1 MLARNKFQYE
11 LATGRITLPVAVV
24 FCLLLFGITY
34 QEQTDFISLAIYGLI
49 TYLLIELNTTFSL
62 IRTRTTFHAALFL
75 FFFGGL
81 PFLHTYSHEQWIPLL
96 FVISFGYLF
105 RSYESPYASTPIF
118 HAFLCLG
125 ISSFLLPQTLYF
137 IPLIYFYMVGLRA
150 FTLRTF
156 FAGLTGIFTPYWIM
170 LCYHLYTGT
179 PEKIGEPFL
188 QLSSFPP
195 IDYSV
200 LSLSQLVSG
209 GAALLIIAICG
220 VESLWHIYQD
230 KVQTRVML
238 RILLITG
245 VATLLCMALIPSH
258 FNTFFTMTL
267 IVGSI
272 LGGHLLA
279 LTFNRFTR
287 IFLWAAL
294 ALWTGVCIFNVWMH
308 LFNF

>member
-1 MLARNKFQYE
+1 
-11 LATGRITLPVAVV
+11 
-24 FCLLLFGITY
+24 
-34 QEQTDFISLAIYGLI
+34 
-49 TYLLIELNTTFSL
+49 
-62 IRTRTTFHAALFL
+62 
-75 FFFGGL
+75 
-81 PFLHTYSHEQWIPLL
+81 
-96 FVISFGYLF
+96 
-105 RSYESPYASTPIF
+105 
-118 HAFLCLG
+118 
-125 ISSFLLPQTLYF
+125 
-137 IPLIYFYMVGLRA
+137 MVGLRA

-245 VATLLCMALIPSH
+245 VATLLCMCLIPSH